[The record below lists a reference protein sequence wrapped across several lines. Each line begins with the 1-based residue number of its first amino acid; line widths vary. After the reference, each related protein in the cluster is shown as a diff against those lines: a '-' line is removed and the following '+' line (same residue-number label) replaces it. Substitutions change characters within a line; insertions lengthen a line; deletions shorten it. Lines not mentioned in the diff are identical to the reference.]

1 MDESQFC
8 LFSIQCKHVVH
19 TVLLSNVKLQPFFP
33 LTDEFSD
40 RSLKEN
46 LIFLKTEVFK
56 GNIGGSAFKGT
67 GLHIKF
73 SYSLGIQLFQKTLS
87 KEKQKAHKPRLQGN
101 MGIFETS

>member
-1 MDESQFC
+1 M
-8 LFSIQCKHVVH
+8 QCKHVVH

-73 SYSLGIQLFQKTLS
+73 SYSLGIQLSKKMLS
-87 KEKQKAHKPRLQGN
+87 KEKQKAKTAR
-101 MGIFETS
+101 